1 MEATLRS
8 FKKLFKRLPLEV
20 FSKYEFN
27 HLLIKLSNKLH
38 FHLVKESSQL
48 MHTKFVLLSQNEAR
62 PRALLIN
69 DETLSSGWNIDIK
82 VTCFLYSMI
91 LASFLILR

>member
-1 MEATLRS
+1 
-8 FKKLFKRLPLEV
+8 
-20 FSKYEFN
+20 
-27 HLLIKLSNKLH
+27 
-38 FHLVKESSQL
+38 